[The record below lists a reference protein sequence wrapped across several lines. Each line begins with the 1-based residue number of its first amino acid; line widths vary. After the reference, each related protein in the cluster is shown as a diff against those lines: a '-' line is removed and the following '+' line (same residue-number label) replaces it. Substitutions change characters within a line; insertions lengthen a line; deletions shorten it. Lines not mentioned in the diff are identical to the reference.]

1 LGNLYAVGFIAVV
14 VALLVFDAL
23 EELLDVLEDELDSVY
38 EGEPPP
44 PPPPHETKIK
54 NVDIIKILII
64 FFSI

>member
-1 LGNLYAVGFIAVV
+1 LGNLYAVGFIAVA

-23 EELLDVLEDELDSVY
+23 EVLLDVLEDGLDSVY
-38 EGEPPP
+38 EEEP

-54 NVDIIKILII
+54 SVDIIKILII